1 MVSRM
6 PTKNDIFKFFPLQL
20 KQFDQSGI
28 IKPFDLPDLSA
39 YVTRNTDF
47 ESVDIFDNIVS
58 IEIKNGI
65 VHTRWGSFRGIYIV
79 PLVKGEFMAKVTL
92 MCAEYEDPEETE
104 ITFICE

>member
-1 MVSRM
+1 MSIM
-6 PTKNDIFKFFPLQL
+6 QL

-65 VHTRWGSFRGIYIV
+65 VHTRWGKANLWRRLCSCVLSMRIRRRQR
-79 PLVKGEFMAKVTL
+79 
-92 MCAEYEDPEETE
+92 
-104 ITFICE
+104 